1 MNDDRDPVIDAVFAD
16 AKEELAGGEFTAG
29 VMSQTD
35 QLKRRAMFG
44 WLFLLVAIAAGF
56 WSLAGPL
63 QEVAGLMN
71 QILPTTLVDIENRI
85 VGHLLAPVNSI
96 AGPIAIMVL
105 GLNLLYRRVFA

>member
-16 AKEELAGGEFTAG
+16 AKETLAGGEFTAS
-29 VMSQTD
+29 VMSKTD

-44 WLFLLVAIAAGF
+44 WLLSLVAMAAGF
-56 WSLAGPL
+56 WMLADPL

-71 QILPTTLVDIENRI
+71 QVLPMTLVDIENRI
-85 VGHLLAPVNSI
+85 FGQLLAPVNSI